1 MSANFFEPN
10 WMMAHNQIW
19 SKGSQIVFE
28 ALSLPHHALAL
39 VGLEPDQ
46 KGR

>member
-28 ALSLPHHALAL
+28 ALSLPHHALSL

-46 KGR
+46 KG